1 MPGISGQ
8 FLRPMIVTLFIVL
21 VGSILYAL
29 VFTPAIGSR
38 FGSLGTRKSKTLE
51 NAAVLENGDPTQID
65 GVTGL
70 YAKALTK
77 IVRSPAKFIVF
88 VIFTVVTIFM
98 LYGQHAPGSRFF
110 IEEEPME
117 MEVKIEGRGSFAEL
131 EKLGFLKEIEN
142 IVLSIPGPSSIS
154 LNMNG
159 VGDPRERGNSDEIGT
174 IFIEMP
180 FEKDLRR
187 SGWDVY
193 DELLEKTK
201 DIPGLVVNAK
211 IRENGP
217 PTDSPIEIDVFGKD
231 FELVK
236 EASIALTRYM
246 KDSVPGA
253 KNVYNTIPTN
263 LLKWTIKIDKEKAKQ
278 FGVTTQDIGAA
289 IQFMTAG
296 VKVGE
301 YRPADLDEEVDIRV
315 RFPADQRRLDQFD
328 DLTVNTRFGQ
338 APLSSFVQIV
348 PAYIPP
354 SIRRVSGERAFTV
367 AAEYAKGA
375 LVEDVIPK
383 IEQWISDNNEY
394 ERLQFRFG
402 GQQAESD
409 ANSAFFLFA
418 FIVGI
423 FLMSILLM
431 VQLNSF
437 YQVFIIVSA
446 VILSTA
452 GVQLGLLVTQQIS
465 SALFTSLGVI
475 ALAGIVVNNNIVLVD
490 TYNVI
495 TKENP
500 NLSREQIV
508 IRTAAQRL
516 RPIILTTATTVI
528 GLLPL
533 ASGIGVDFYQRDIE
547 IGGRVS
553 EWWQPMSFAVV
564 CGLSFAS
571 VITLFLTPCWLM
583 LPVKIRESINKL
595 KTLFVK
601 SASER

>member
-1 MPGISGQ
+1 
-8 FLRPMIVTLFIVL
+8 
-21 VGSILYAL
+21 
-29 VFTPAIGSR
+29 
-38 FGSLGTRKSKTLE
+38 
-51 NAAVLENGDPTQID
+51 
-65 GVTGL
+65 
-70 YAKALTK
+70 
-77 IVRSPAKFIVF
+77 
-88 VIFTVVTIFM
+88 M

-231 FELVK
+231 FELVQ

-301 YRPADLDEEVDIRV
+301 YRPTDLDEEVDIRV
-315 RFPADQRRLDQFD
+315 RFPAEQRRLDQFD

-495 TKENP
+495 SRENP

-583 LPVKIRESINKL
+583 LPVKIKESFNKL
-595 KTLFVK
+595 KTLFLK

>member
-1 MPGISGQ
+1 
-8 FLRPMIVTLFIVL
+8 
-21 VGSILYAL
+21 
-29 VFTPAIGSR
+29 
-38 FGSLGTRKSKTLE
+38 
-51 NAAVLENGDPTQID
+51 
-65 GVTGL
+65 
-70 YAKALTK
+70 
-77 IVRSPAKFIVF
+77 
-88 VIFTVVTIFM
+88 
-98 LYGQHAPGSRFF
+98 
-110 IEEEPME
+110 
-117 MEVKIEGRGSFAEL
+117 
-131 EKLGFLKEIEN
+131 
-142 IVLSIPGPSSIS
+142 
-154 LNMNG
+154 MNG

-193 DELLEKTK
+193 DDLLEKTK

-217 PTDSPIEIDVFGKD
+217 PTDSPIEIDIFGKD
-231 FELVK
+231 FGLV
-236 EASIALTRYM
+236 EDATIALTKYM

-253 KNVYNTIPTN
+253 KNIYNTIPTN

-315 RFPADQRRLDQFD
+315 RFPAEQRRLDQFD
-328 DLTVNTRFGQ
+328 ELTVNTRFGQ
-338 APLSSFVQIV
+338 APLSSFVQVV

-383 IEQWISDNNEY
+383 IEQWIDDNNEY

-409 ANSAFFLFA
+409 ANTAFFLFA

-452 GVQLGLLVTQQIS
+452 GVQLGLLVTQQVS

-495 TKENP
+495 SRENP
-500 NLSREQIV
+500 DLSREQIV
-508 IRTAAQRL
+508 VRTAAQRL

-571 VITLFLTPCWLM
+571 AITLFLTPCWLM
-583 LPVKIRESINKL
+583 LPVAIRESFKNIKNLFL
-595 KTLFVK
+595 KT
-601 SASER
+601 AGER

>member
-1 MPGISGQ
+1 ME
-8 FLRPMIVTLFIVL
+8 VTLFIVL

-38 FGSLGTRKSKTLE
+38 FGSLGIRKSKTLE
-51 NAAVLENGDPTQID
+51 NAAVLENGDPTEID

-77 IVRSPAKFIVF
+77 IIQSPAKFIVF

-595 KTLFVK
+595 KTLFVN

>member
-1 MPGISGQ
+1 M
-8 FLRPMIVTLFIVL
+8 
-21 VGSILYAL
+21 
-29 VFTPAIGSR
+29 
-38 FGSLGTRKSKTLE
+38 
-51 NAAVLENGDPTQID
+51 
-65 GVTGL
+65 
-70 YAKALTK
+70 
-77 IVRSPAKFIVF
+77 
-88 VIFTVVTIFM
+88 
-98 LYGQHAPGSRFF
+98 
-110 IEEEPME
+110 
-117 MEVKIEGRGSFAEL
+117 
-131 EKLGFLKEIEN
+131 
-142 IVLSIPGPSSIS
+142 
-154 LNMNG
+154 
-159 VGDPRERGNSDEIGT
+159 
-174 IFIEMP
+174 
-180 FEKDLRR
+180 
-187 SGWDVY
+187 
-193 DELLEKTK
+193 
-201 DIPGLVVNAK
+201 
-211 IRENGP
+211 
-217 PTDSPIEIDVFGKD
+217 
-231 FELVK
+231 
-236 EASIALTRYM
+236 
-246 KDSVPGA
+246 
-253 KNVYNTIPTN
+253 
-263 LLKWTIKIDKEKAKQ
+263 KWTIKIDKEKAKQ

-315 RFPADQRRLDQFD
+315 RFPAEQRRLDQFD
-328 DLTVNTRFGQ
+328 ELTVNTRFGQ
-338 APLSSFVQIV
+338 APLSSFVQVV

-383 IEQWISDNNEY
+383 IEQWIDDNNEY

-409 ANSAFFLFA
+409 ANTAFFLFA

-452 GVQLGLLVTQQIS
+452 GVQLGLLVTQQVS

-495 TKENP
+495 SRENP
-500 NLSREQIV
+500 DLSREQIV
-508 IRTAAQRL
+508 VRTAAQRL

-528 GLLPL
+528 GLFPL

-571 VITLFLTPCWLM
+571 AITLFLTPCWLM
-583 LPVKIRESINKL
+583 LPVAIRESFKNIKNLFL
-595 KTLFVK
+595 KT
-601 SASER
+601 AGER

>member
-1 MPGISGQ
+1 
-8 FLRPMIVTLFIVL
+8 
-21 VGSILYAL
+21 
-29 VFTPAIGSR
+29 
-38 FGSLGTRKSKTLE
+38 
-51 NAAVLENGDPTQID
+51 
-65 GVTGL
+65 
-70 YAKALTK
+70 
-77 IVRSPAKFIVF
+77 
-88 VIFTVVTIFM
+88 
-98 LYGQHAPGSRFF
+98 
-110 IEEEPME
+110 
-117 MEVKIEGRGSFAEL
+117 
-131 EKLGFLKEIEN
+131 
-142 IVLSIPGPSSIS
+142 
-154 LNMNG
+154 MNG
-159 VGDPRERGNSDEIGT
+159 VGDPRDRGNSDEIGT

-180 FEKDLRR
+180 FEKDLLR

-193 DELLEKTK
+193 DELIEKTQN
-201 DIPGLVVNAK
+201 IPGLVVNAK

-231 FELVK
+231 FDMVTD
-236 EASIALTRYM
+236 ATIALTNYM
-246 KDSVPGA
+246 KDYVPGA
-253 KNVYNTIPTN
+253 KNIYNTIPTN

-301 YRPADLDEEVDIRV
+301 YRPADLDEEVEIRV
-315 RFPADQRRLDQFD
+315 RFPADQRRLDQFN

-338 APLSSFVQIV
+338 APLSSFVEVV

-367 AAEYAKGA
+367 AAEYQKGA

-383 IEQWISDNNEY
+383 IEQWITDNNEY

-409 ANSAFFLFA
+409 ANAAFFLFA

-431 VQLNSF
+431 IQLNSF

-452 GVQLGLLVTQQIS
+452 GVQLGYLVTQQIS

-495 TKENP
+495 SRENP
-500 NLSREQIV
+500 NLSRDQIV
-508 IRTAAQRL
+508 VRTAAQRL

-533 ASGIGVDFYQRDIE
+533 ASGIGVDFYQRNVE

-564 CGLSFAS
+564 CGLTFAS
-571 VITLFLTPCWLM
+571 AITLFLTPCWLM
-583 LPVKIRESINKL
+583 LPVAIRETFSNIKKTFL
-595 KTLFVK
+595 KT
-601 SASER
+601 ASER

>member
-1 MPGISGQ
+1 MGI
-8 FLRPMIVTLFIVL
+8 
-21 VGSILYAL
+21 
-29 VFTPAIGSR
+29 
-38 FGSLGTRKSKTLE
+38 RKSKTLE
-51 NAAVLENGDPTQID
+51 NAAVLENGDPTEID
-65 GVTGL
+65 GLTGL

-77 IVRSPAKFIVF
+77 IIQSPAKFIVF

-180 FEKDLRR
+180 FEKDLQR

-211 IRENGP
+211 VRENGP

-495 TKENP
+495 SKENP

-533 ASGIGVDFYQRDIE
+533 ASGVGVDFYQRDIE